1 MKKGYEICW
10 EHVQRNFPQGMLG
23 RDESVSWTVYGLGR
37 QYMTLKKRKSGKRL

>member
-10 EHVQRNFPQGMLG
+10 EHIQGNFPQGMLG

-37 QYMTLKKRKSGKRL
+37 QTVHDTEEKKIR